1 MVCHLKNLWGK
12 FAKQSRTESKHL
24 ENHHIYISKEH
35 LILLVLLDISRAR
48 EKNRLSVYM
57 DGADARVYR
66 ALKLKLGSEER
77 ANNAILLTGMI
88 EKLQLRQDK
97 YSVETIRS
105 IKRNFNELVGIS
117 STRFEEL
124 LDSL

>member
-1 MVCHLKNLWGK
+1 MWNR
-12 FAKQSRTESKHL
+12 FAKQSRTESKQL
-24 ENHHIYISKEH
+24 ENHHVYISKPH
-35 LILLVLLDISRAR
+35 FTLLVLLDITQAR

-77 ANNAILLTGMI
+77 ANNAMLLTGMI
-88 EKLQLRQDK
+88 EKLQRKQDK
-97 YSVETIRS
+97 HSVETIRG

-117 STRFEEL
+117 YTRFEEL